1 MRYIVLYDGMIRQS
15 GEAAGVGSMADTV
28 EQKHSR
34 MELVEEAIQLA
45 LQSRWEEALAK
56 NLEVLERYGEDED
69 TQNRLGKVLLE
80 LGRLEES
87 REHYQKALAI
97 NPANQI
103 ASRNLVRLEMLISE
117 GRKLERRSHAVAVE
131 LFTEEPGKSSLVAVM
146 TTGRIKPSDIIPG
159 DEVTLTVKDGRL
171 IASMAGEK
179 VIGEVDPKVGHR
191 LAELMATGNNYS
203 AAVARVHGERLDVMI
218 REVFQSPENALTP
231 SFPAARGGKHDDFRP
246 YARESLLTERMKAPR
261 LEEEELLEEAH
272 EEEQELEAE
281 VMNESTPEEE
291 PLATEI
297 EDSED
302 EDVRPEDEY

>member
-146 TTGRIKPSDIIPG
+146 TTGRI
-159 DEVTLTVKDGRL
+159 
-171 IASMAGEK
+171 
-179 VIGEVDPKVGHR
+179 
-191 LAELMATGNNYS
+191 N
-203 AAVARVHGERLDVMI
+203 
-218 REVFQSPENALTP
+218 
-231 SFPAARGGKHDDFRP
+231 
-246 YARESLLTERMKAPR
+246 
-261 LEEEELLEEAH
+261 
-272 EEEQELEAE
+272 
-281 VMNESTPEEE
+281 
-291 PLATEI
+291 PLC
-297 EDSED
+297 
-302 EDVRPEDEY
+302 

>member
-1 MRYIVLYDGMIRQS
+1 
-15 GEAAGVGSMADTV
+15 MADTV

-34 MELVEEAIQLA
+34 MELVDEAIQLA

-191 LAELMATGNNYS
+191 LAELMTTGNNYS

-272 EEEQELEAE
+272 EEEQELE
-281 VMNESTPEEE
+281 VMDESTPEEE

>member
-1 MRYIVLYDGMIRQS
+1 
-15 GEAAGVGSMADTV
+15 MADTV
-28 EQKHSR
+28 EQKRSR

-45 LQSRWEEALAK
+45 LESRWEEALAT
-56 NLEVLERYGEDED
+56 NLDVLERYGEDED

-80 LGRLEES
+80 LGRLEDA
-87 REHYQKALAI
+87 REHYERALAL
-97 NPANQI
+97 NPGNQI
-103 ASRNLVRLEMLISE
+103 ARRNLVRLDMLISE

-159 DEVTLTVKDGRL
+159 DDVELTVRDGRL
-171 IASMAGEK
+171 IASMTGGE

-191 LAELMATGNNYS
+191 LAELMSSGNKYS

-218 REVFQSPENALTP
+218 REVFQSPANALTP

-261 LEEEELLEEAH
+261 LPEEELLEEAH
-272 EEEQELEAE
+272 EVEQEREDAE
-281 VMNESTPEEE
+281 VLDESTPEEE
-291 PLATEI
+291 PLIPEMD
-297 EDSED
+297 ESDD
-302 EDVRPEDEY
+302 EDTRPEDEY